1 VNSKTRDEPLSL
13 NIIRIDEQIF
23 LESWLVDNGVYPV
36 SNLYFVMHRL
46 NQTSTYPQRTP
57 TKRLPSLLLVLALH
71 AVLLWL
77 IQSGL
82 ARQAITLTQESVE
95 ALLLTDA
102 APPPPPVAAPKT
114 PPPKTPLA
122 PVIQPPTTS
131 VTPVITTPS
140 APATSQIAPV
150 APTQSTA
157 PPAPSIR
164 TGAAIQPG
172 ASCAKPDYPSA
183 SRRLEEEGTV
193 SLKFL
198 IGADGRVLQS
208 EIEKTSGFPRLDE
221 AARNALSKC
230 QFRPGTIDGKPEQS
244 WASIKYTWRLE

>member
-1 VNSKTRDEPLSL
+1 MNPYHLTSYELIQVIL
-13 NIIRIDEQIF
+13 

-36 SNLYFVMHRL
+36 SHLFFVMNRL
-46 NQTSTYPQRTP
+46 NPITTYHQRTK
-57 TKRLPSLLLVLALH
+57 TKRLPSLIVVIVLH
-71 AVLLWL
+71 GILLWL

-82 ARQAITLTQESVE
+82 ARQAIRLTQESVE

-114 PPPKTPLA
+114 PSPKTPLP
-122 PVIQPPTTS
+122 PVIQPPIAAA
-131 VTPVITTPS
+131 TPVITAAT
-140 APATSQIAPV
+140 APAINVT
-150 APTQSTA
+150 PTQSTA
-157 PPAPSIR
+157 PTAPITPSAPSPSIR
-164 TGAAIQPG
+164 AGAAIQPG

-198 IGADGRVLQS
+198 IGADGRVLQA

-230 QFRPGTIDGKPEQS
+230 QFRAGTIDGKAEQS

>member
-1 VNSKTRDEPLSL
+1 MNPYHLTSYELTTEIL
-13 NIIRIDEQIF
+13 

-36 SNLYFVMHRL
+36 SHLFFVMNRL
-46 NQTSTYPQRTP
+46 NPTTTYQQRTK
-57 TKRLPSLLLVLALH
+57 TKRLPSLMVVLVLH
-71 AVLLWL
+71 GILLWL

-114 PPPKTPLA
+114 PSPKTPLP
-122 PVIQPPTTS
+122 PVIQPPIAAA
-131 VTPVITTPS
+131 TPVITAPT
-140 APATSQIAPV
+140 APAINVT
-150 APTQSTA
+150 PTQSTA
-157 PPAPSIR
+157 PTAPITPSAPSPSIR

-198 IGADGRVLQS
+198 IGADGRVLQA

-230 QFRPGTIDGKPEQS
+230 QFRAGTIDGKAEQS

>member
-1 VNSKTRDEPLSL
+1 MNPYHLTSYELIQVIL
-13 NIIRIDEQIF
+13 

-36 SNLYFVMHRL
+36 SHLFFVMNRL
-46 NQTSTYPQRTP
+46 NPTTTYQQRTK
-57 TKRLPSLLLVLALH
+57 TKRLPSLMVVLVLH
-71 AVLLWL
+71 GILLWL

-114 PPPKTPLA
+114 PSPKTPLP
-122 PVIQPPTTS
+122 PVIQPPIAAA
-131 VTPVITTPS
+131 TPVITAPT
-140 APATSQIAPV
+140 APAINVT
-150 APTQSTA
+150 PTQSTPPTA
-157 PPAPSIR
+157 PTASSAPSPSIR

-193 SLKFL
+193 GLKFL
-198 IGADGRVLQS
+198 IGADGRVLQA

-230 QFRPGTIDGKPEQS
+230 QFRAGTIDGKAEQS

>member
-1 VNSKTRDEPLSL
+1 MNSKTRDEPLSL
-13 NIIRIDEQIF
+13 NIIRIDDQIF

-102 APPPPPVAAPKT
+102 APPPPPVDSRERCVHI
-114 PPPKTPLA
+114 LF
-122 PVIQPPTTS
+122 
-131 VTPVITTPS
+131 
-140 APATSQIAPV
+140 
-150 APTQSTA
+150 
-157 PPAPSIR
+157 R
-164 TGAAIQPG
+164 RGA
-172 ASCAKPDYPSA
+172 
-183 SRRLEEEGTV
+183 
-193 SLKFL
+193 
-198 IGADGRVLQS
+198 
-208 EIEKTSGFPRLDE
+208 
-221 AARNALSKC
+221 
-230 QFRPGTIDGKPEQS
+230 
-244 WASIKYTWRLE
+244 

>member
-1 VNSKTRDEPLSL
+1 MSPYHLTSYEITNAIL
-13 NIIRIDEQIF
+13 
-23 LESWLVDNGVYPV
+23 LESWHVDNGVYPV
-36 SNLYFVMHRL
+36 SNLFFVMSRL
-46 NQTSTYPQRTP
+46 NPTTTYQQRTR
-57 TKRLPSLLLVLALH
+57 TKRLPGLLMVLALH
-71 AVLLWL
+71 AMLLWL

-114 PPPKTPLA
+114 PPLKTPLL
-122 PVIQPPTTS
+122 PVIPTT
-131 VTPVITTPS
+131 TTPPVITTPT
-140 APATSQIAPV
+140 APAISNAAPV
-150 APTQSTA
+150 TPSQSTA
-157 PPAPSIR
+157 PPTPSIR
-164 TGAAIQPG
+164 TGAVIQPG

-198 IGADGRVLQS
+198 IGADGRVLQA

-230 QFRPGTIDGKPEQS
+230 QFRPGTIDGKAEQT

>member
-1 VNSKTRDEPLSL
+1 MNPYHLTSYELIKVIL
-13 NIIRIDEQIF
+13 

-36 SNLYFVMHRL
+36 SHLFFVMNRL
-46 NQTSTYPQRTP
+46 NPTTTYQQRTK
-57 TKRLPSLLLVLALH
+57 TKRLPSLMVVLVLH
-71 AVLLWL
+71 GILLWL

-114 PPPKTPLA
+114 PSPKTPLP
-122 PVIQPPTTS
+122 PVIQPPTTTA
-131 VTPVITTPS
+131 TPVITATT
-140 APATSQIAPV
+140 APAINVT
-150 APTQSTA
+150 PTQSTPPTA
-157 PPAPSIR
+157 PTASSAPSPSIR

-193 SLKFL
+193 GLKFL
-198 IGADGRVLQS
+198 IGADGRVLQA

-230 QFRPGTIDGKPEQS
+230 QFRPGSIDGKAEQS

>member
-1 VNSKTRDEPLSL
+1 MNPYHLTSYELIQAIL
-13 NIIRIDEQIF
+13 

-36 SNLYFVMHRL
+36 SHLFFVMNRL
-46 NQTSTYPQRTP
+46 NPTTTYQQRTK
-57 TKRLPSLLLVLALH
+57 TKRLPSLMVVLVLH
-71 AVLLWL
+71 GILLWL

-102 APPPPPVAAPKT
+102 APPPPPIAAPKT
-114 PPPKTPLA
+114 PSPKTPLP
-122 PVIQPPTTS
+122 PVIQPPITAA
-131 VTPVITTPS
+131 TPVITAPT
-140 APATSQIAPV
+140 APAINVT
-150 APTQSTA
+150 PTQSTPPTA
-157 PPAPSIR
+157 PTASSAPSPSIR

-198 IGADGRVLQS
+198 IGVDGRVLQA

-230 QFRPGTIDGKPEQS
+230 QFRPGTIDGKAEQS

>member
-1 VNSKTRDEPLSL
+1 MNPYHLTSYELIQVIL
-13 NIIRIDEQIF
+13 

-36 SNLYFVMHRL
+36 SHLFFVMNRL
-46 NQTSTYPQRTP
+46 NPTTTYQQRTK
-57 TKRLPSLLLVLALH
+57 TKRLPSLMVVLVLH
-71 AVLLWL
+71 GILLWL

-114 PPPKTPLA
+114 PSPKTPLP
-122 PVIQPPTTS
+122 PVIQPPIAAA
-131 VTPVITTPS
+131 TPVITAPT
-140 APATSQIAPV
+140 APAISV
-150 APTQSTA
+150 SPTQSTA
-157 PPAPSIR
+157 PTAPTAPTPPSPSIR

-198 IGADGRVLQS
+198 IGADGRVLQA

-230 QFRPGTIDGKPEQS
+230 QFRAGTIDGKAEQS

>member
-1 VNSKTRDEPLSL
+1 MNPYHLTSYELIQVIL
-13 NIIRIDEQIF
+13 

-36 SNLYFVMHRL
+36 SHLFFVMNRL
-46 NQTSTYPQRTP
+46 NPTTTYQQRTK
-57 TKRLPSLLLVLALH
+57 TKRLPSLMVVLVLH
-71 AVLLWL
+71 GILLWL

-82 ARQAITLTQESVE
+82 AGQAITLTQESVE

-102 APPPPPVAAPKT
+102 APPPTPVAAPKT
-114 PPPKTPLA
+114 PSPKTPLP
-122 PVIQPPTTS
+122 PVIQPPITAA
-131 VTPVITTPS
+131 TPVITAPT
-140 APATSQIAPV
+140 APAINVT
-150 APTQSTA
+150 PTQSTPPTA
-157 PPAPSIR
+157 PTASSAPSPSIR

-198 IGADGRVLQS
+198 IGVDGRVLQA

-230 QFRPGTIDGKPEQS
+230 QFRPGTIDGKAEQS

>member
-1 VNSKTRDEPLSL
+1 MNPYHLTSYELTTEIL
-13 NIIRIDEQIF
+13 

-36 SNLYFVMHRL
+36 SHLFFVMNRL
-46 NQTSTYPQRTP
+46 NPTTTYQQRTK
-57 TKRLPSLLLVLALH
+57 TKRLPSLMVVLVLH
-71 AVLLWL
+71 GILLWL

-102 APPPPPVAAPKT
+102 APPPPPPVAATKT
-114 PPPKTPLA
+114 PPPKTPLP
-122 PVIQPPTTS
+122 PVIQPPIAAA
-131 VTPVITTPS
+131 TPVITAPT
-140 APATSQIAPV
+140 APAINVT
-150 APTQSTA
+150 PTQSTA
-157 PPAPSIR
+157 PTAPITPSAPSPSIR
-164 TGAAIQPG
+164 AGAAIQPG

-198 IGADGRVLQS
+198 IGADGRVLQA

-230 QFRPGTIDGKPEQS
+230 QFRAGTIDGKAEQS

>member
-1 VNSKTRDEPLSL
+1 MNPYHLTSYELIQVIL
-13 NIIRIDEQIF
+13 

-36 SNLYFVMHRL
+36 SHLFFVMNRL
-46 NQTSTYPQRTP
+46 NPTTTYQQRTK
-57 TKRLPSLLLVLALH
+57 TKRLPSLMVVLVLH
-71 AVLLWL
+71 GILLWL

-114 PPPKTPLA
+114 PSPKTPLP
-122 PVIQPPTTS
+122 PVIQPPIAAA
-131 VTPVITTPS
+131 TPVITAPT
-140 APATSQIAPV
+140 APAISVT
-150 APTQSTA
+150 PTQSTA
-157 PPAPSIR
+157 PMAPTPPSPSIR

-198 IGADGRVLQS
+198 IGADGRVLQA

-230 QFRPGTIDGKPEQS
+230 QFRAGTIDGKAEQS

>member
-1 VNSKTRDEPLSL
+1 MV
-13 NIIRIDEQIF
+13 
-23 LESWLVDNGVYPV
+23 
-36 SNLYFVMHRL
+36 
-46 NQTSTYPQRTP
+46 
-57 TKRLPSLLLVLALH
+57 LLLH
-71 AVLLWL
+71 GILLWL

-114 PPPKTPLA
+114 PTPKTPLP
-122 PVIQPPTTS
+122 PVTPPSNTA
-131 VTPVITTPS
+131 PVITTPV
-140 APATSQIAPV
+140 APATSNV
-150 APTQSTA
+150 APTTPSTSTA
-157 PPAPSIR
+157 PPTPSVR
-164 TGAAIQPG
+164 TGAVIQPG

-198 IGADGRVLQS
+198 IGVDGRVLQA

-244 WASIKYTWRLE
+244 WASIRYTWRLE

>member
-1 VNSKTRDEPLSL
+1 MNPYHLTSYELIQAIL
-13 NIIRIDEQIF
+13 

-36 SNLYFVMHRL
+36 SHLFFVMNRL
-46 NQTSTYPQRTP
+46 NPTTTYQQRTK
-57 TKRLPSLLLVLALH
+57 TKRLPSLMVVLVLH
-71 AVLLWL
+71 VILLWL

-114 PPPKTPLA
+114 PSPKTPLP
-122 PVIQPPTTS
+122 PVIQPPITAA
-131 VTPVITTPS
+131 TPVITAPTAPAINVTPTQNTPPTAPTASS
-140 APATSQIAPV
+140 APS
-150 APTQSTA
+150 
-157 PPAPSIR
+157 PSIR

-198 IGADGRVLQS
+198 IGVDGRVLQA

-230 QFRPGTIDGKPEQS
+230 QFRPGTIDGKAEQS

>member
-1 VNSKTRDEPLSL
+1 MNPYHLTSYELTTEIL
-13 NIIRIDEQIF
+13 

-36 SNLYFVMHRL
+36 SHLFFVMNRL
-46 NQTSTYPQRTP
+46 NPTTTYQQRTK
-57 TKRLPSLLLVLALH
+57 TKRLPSLMVVLVLH
-71 AVLLWL
+71 GILLWL

-114 PPPKTPLA
+114 PSPKTPLP
-122 PVIQPPTTS
+122 PVIQPPIAAA
-131 VTPVITTPS
+131 TPVITAPT
-140 APATSQIAPV
+140 APAINVT
-150 APTQSTA
+150 PTQSTPPTA
-157 PPAPSIR
+157 PIASSAPSPSIR

-198 IGADGRVLQS
+198 IGSDGRVLQA

-230 QFRPGTIDGKPEQS
+230 QFRPGTIDGKAEQS

>member
-1 VNSKTRDEPLSL
+1 MNPYHLTSYELIQAIL
-13 NIIRIDEQIF
+13 

-36 SNLYFVMHRL
+36 SHLFFVMNRL
-46 NQTSTYPQRTP
+46 NPTTTYQQRTK
-57 TKRLPSLLLVLALH
+57 TKRLPSLMVVLVLH
-71 AVLLWL
+71 GILLWL

-102 APPPPPVAAPKT
+102 PPPPPPVAAPKT
-114 PPPKTPLA
+114 PSPKTPLP
-122 PVIQPPTTS
+122 PVIQPPITAA
-131 VTPVITTPS
+131 TPVITAPT
-140 APATSQIAPV
+140 APAINVT
-150 APTQSTA
+150 PTQSTPPTA
-157 PPAPSIR
+157 PTASSAPSPSIR

-198 IGADGRVLQS
+198 IGVDGRVLQA

-230 QFRPGTIDGKPEQS
+230 QFRPGTIDGKAEQS

>member
-1 VNSKTRDEPLSL
+1 MYPYHLTSYELTKTIL
-13 NIIRIDEQIF
+13 
-23 LESWLVDNGVYPV
+23 LESWHVDNGVYPV
-36 SNLYFVMHRL
+36 SNLFFVMNRL
-46 NQTSTYPQRTP
+46 NPTTAYQQRTR
-57 TKRLPSLLLVLALH
+57 TKRLPGLLMVLALH

-114 PPPKTPLA
+114 PPPKTPLP
-122 PVIQPPTTS
+122 PVIQPPLATA
-131 VTPVITTPS
+131 TPVITTPTAPAISNS
-140 APATSQIAPV
+140 APVS
-150 APTQSTA
+150 PTQSTA
-157 PPAPSIR
+157 PPTPSPSIR

-193 SLKFL
+193 GLKFL
-198 IGADGRVLQS
+198 IGADGRVLQA

-230 QFRPGTIDGKPEQS
+230 QFRPGSIDGKAEQS

>member
-1 VNSKTRDEPLSL
+1 MTGVVCASEQTPRKTCVFYKRHTRRLKWHHICDIPP
-13 NIIRIDEQIF
+13 F
-23 LESWLVDNGVYPV
+23 LIKPS
-36 SNLYFVMHRL
+36 
-46 NQTSTYPQRTP
+46 QSTYAIRPNMWR
-57 TKRLPSLLLVLALH
+57 KHLPSIGMVLLLH
-71 AVLLWL
+71 GILLWL

-114 PPPKTPLA
+114 PPPKTPLP
-122 PVIQPPTTS
+122 PVNQPPIATA
-131 VTPVITTPS
+131 TPVITTPT
-140 APATSQIAPV
+140 APAISNTAPV
-150 APTQSTA
+150 SPTQSTA
-157 PPAPSIR
+157 PPTPSPSIR
-164 TGAAIQPG
+164 TGAVIQPG

-193 SLKFL
+193 GLKFL
-198 IGADGRVLQS
+198 IGANGRVIQA

-230 QFRPGTIDGKPEQS
+230 QFRPGSIDGKAEQS

>member
-1 VNSKTRDEPLSL
+1 MNPYHLTSYELTTEIL
-13 NIIRIDEQIF
+13 

-36 SNLYFVMHRL
+36 SHLFFVMNRL
-46 NQTSTYPQRTP
+46 NPTTTYQQRTK
-57 TKRLPSLLLVLALH
+57 TKRLPSLMVVLVLH
-71 AVLLWL
+71 GILLWL

-114 PPPKTPLA
+114 PSPKTPLP
-122 PVIQPPTTS
+122 PVIQPPIAAAS
-131 VTPVITTPS
+131 PVITAPT
-140 APATSQIAPV
+140 APAISVT
-150 APTQSTA
+150 PTQSTA
-157 PPAPSIR
+157 PTAPITPSAPSPSIR

-198 IGADGRVLQS
+198 IGADGRVLQA

-230 QFRPGTIDGKPEQS
+230 QFRAGTIDGKAEQS

>member
-1 VNSKTRDEPLSL
+1 MNPYHLTSYELIQVIL
-13 NIIRIDEQIF
+13 

-36 SNLYFVMHRL
+36 SHLFFVMNRL
-46 NQTSTYPQRTP
+46 NPTTTYQQRTK
-57 TKRLPSLLLVLALH
+57 TKRLPSLMVVLVLH
-71 AVLLWL
+71 GILLWL

-114 PPPKTPLA
+114 PSPKTPLP
-122 PVIQPPTTS
+122 PVIQPPIAAAS
-131 VTPVITTPS
+131 PVITAPT
-140 APATSQIAPV
+140 APATNV
-150 APTQSTA
+150 TPTQSTA
-157 PPAPSIR
+157 PTAPITPSAPSPSIR

-198 IGADGRVLQS
+198 IGADGRVLQA

-230 QFRPGTIDGKPEQS
+230 QFRAGTIDGKAEQS

>member
-1 VNSKTRDEPLSL
+1 MNPYHLTSYELTTEIL
-13 NIIRIDEQIF
+13 

-36 SNLYFVMHRL
+36 SHLFFVMNRL
-46 NQTSTYPQRTP
+46 NPTTTYHQRTK
-57 TKRLPSLLLVLALH
+57 TKRLPSLMVVLVLH
-71 AVLLWL
+71 GILLWL

-114 PPPKTPLA
+114 PPPKTPLP
-122 PVIQPPTTS
+122 PVIQPPIAAAI
-131 VTPVITTPS
+131 PVITAPT
-140 APATSQIAPV
+140 APAINVT
-150 APTQSTA
+150 PTQSTA
-157 PPAPSIR
+157 PTAPITPSAPSPSIR
-164 TGAAIQPG
+164 AGAAIQPG

-198 IGADGRVLQS
+198 IGADGRVLQA

-230 QFRPGTIDGKPEQS
+230 QFRAGTIDGKAEQS

>member
-1 VNSKTRDEPLSL
+1 LMQVIL
-13 NIIRIDEQIF
+13 

-36 SNLYFVMHRL
+36 SHLFFVMNRL
-46 NQTSTYPQRTP
+46 NPTTTYQQRTQ
-57 TKRLPSLLLVLALH
+57 TKRLPGLLMVLALH
-71 AVLLWL
+71 AMLLWL

-114 PPPKTPLA
+114 PPLKTPLL
-122 PVIQPPTTS
+122 PVIPTT
-131 VTPVITTPS
+131 TTPPVITTPT
-140 APATSQIAPV
+140 APAISNAAPV
-150 APTQSTA
+150 TPSQSTA
-157 PPAPSIR
+157 PPTPSIR
-164 TGAAIQPG
+164 TGAVIQPG

-198 IGADGRVLQS
+198 IGADGRVLQA

-230 QFRPGTIDGKPEQS
+230 QFRPGTIDGKAEQS

>member
-1 VNSKTRDEPLSL
+1 MNPYHLTSYELIQAIL
-13 NIIRIDEQIF
+13 

-36 SNLYFVMHRL
+36 SHLFFVMNRL
-46 NQTSTYPQRTP
+46 NPTTTYQQRTK
-57 TKRLPSLLLVLALH
+57 TKRLPSLMVVLVLH
-71 AVLLWL
+71 VILLWL

-102 APPPPPVAAPKT
+102 PPPPPPVAAPKT
-114 PPPKTPLA
+114 PSPKTPLP
-122 PVIQPPTTS
+122 PVIQPPITAA
-131 VTPVITTPS
+131 TPVITAPT
-140 APATSQIAPV
+140 APAINVT
-150 APTQSTA
+150 PTQSTPPTA
-157 PPAPSIR
+157 PTASSAPSPSIR

-198 IGADGRVLQS
+198 IGVDGRVLQA

-230 QFRPGTIDGKPEQS
+230 QFRPGTIDGKAEQS

>member
-1 VNSKTRDEPLSL
+1 MNPYHLTSYELMQVIL
-13 NIIRIDEQIF
+13 

-36 SNLYFVMHRL
+36 SHLFFVMNRL
-46 NQTSTYPQRTP
+46 NTTTTYQQRTQ
-57 TKRLPSLLLVLALH
+57 TKRLPGLLMVLALH
-71 AVLLWL
+71 AMLLWL

-114 PPPKTPLA
+114 PPLKTPLP
-122 PVIQPPTTS
+122 PVIPTT
-131 VTPVITTPS
+131 TTPPVITTPT
-140 APATSQIAPV
+140 APAISNAAPV
-150 APTQSTA
+150 TPSQSTA
-157 PPAPSIR
+157 PPTPSIR
-164 TGAAIQPG
+164 TGAVIQPG

-198 IGADGRVLQS
+198 IGADGRVLQA

-230 QFRPGTIDGKPEQS
+230 QFRPGTIDGKAEQS

>member
-1 VNSKTRDEPLSL
+1 MNPYHLTSYELTTEIL
-13 NIIRIDEQIF
+13 

-36 SNLYFVMHRL
+36 SHLFFVMNRL
-46 NQTSTYPQRTP
+46 NPTTTYQQRTK
-57 TKRLPSLLLVLALH
+57 TKRLPSLMVVLVLH
-71 AVLLWL
+71 GILLWL

-114 PPPKTPLA
+114 PSPKTPLP
-122 PVIQPPTTS
+122 PVIQPPIAAA
-131 VTPVITTPS
+131 TPVITAPT
-140 APATSQIAPV
+140 APAVSVT
-150 APTQSTA
+150 PTQSTA
-157 PPAPSIR
+157 PTAPITPSAPSPSIR

-198 IGADGRVLQS
+198 IGADGRVLQA

-230 QFRPGTIDGKPEQS
+230 QFRAGTIDGKAEQS

>member
-1 VNSKTRDEPLSL
+1 
-13 NIIRIDEQIF
+13 
-23 LESWLVDNGVYPV
+23 
-36 SNLYFVMHRL
+36 M
-46 NQTSTYPQRTP
+46 
-57 TKRLPSLLLVLALH
+57 VLALH

-102 APPPPPVAAPKT
+102 APPPPAVAPKT
-114 PPPKTPLA
+114 LPLKTPSPP
-122 PVIQPPTTS
+122 PVIQPPTT
-131 VTPVITTPS
+131 TTAPVITTPTT
-140 APATSQIAPV
+140 PAITNTAPV
-150 APTQSTA
+150 TPIQSTA
-157 PPAPSIR
+157 PPTPSPTPSIR
-164 TGAAIQPG
+164 TGASIQPG

-198 IGADGRVLQS
+198 IGADGRVLQA

-230 QFRPGTIDGKPEQS
+230 QFRPGTIDGKAEQS

>member
-1 VNSKTRDEPLSL
+1 
-13 NIIRIDEQIF
+13 
-23 LESWLVDNGVYPV
+23 
-36 SNLYFVMHRL
+36 M
-46 NQTSTYPQRTP
+46 
-57 TKRLPSLLLVLALH
+57 VLALH

-114 PPPKTPLA
+114 PPPKTPLPPA
-122 PVIQPPTTS
+122 IQPPTYS
-131 VTPVITTPS
+131 ATPLITAPTT
-140 APATSQIAPV
+140 APAISNAAPV

-157 PPAPSIR
+157 PPAPSPSIR

-198 IGADGRVLQS
+198 IGADGRVLQA

-230 QFRPGTIDGKPEQS
+230 QFRPGTLDGRPEQS

>member
-1 VNSKTRDEPLSL
+1 MNPYHLTSYELIQAIL
-13 NIIRIDEQIF
+13 

-36 SNLYFVMHRL
+36 SHLFFVMNRL
-46 NQTSTYPQRTP
+46 NPTTTYQQRTK
-57 TKRLPSLLLVLALH
+57 TKRLPSLMVVLVLH
-71 AVLLWL
+71 VILLWL

-114 PPPKTPLA
+114 PSPKTPLP
-122 PVIQPPTTS
+122 PVIQPPITAA
-131 VTPVITTPS
+131 TPVITAPT
-140 APATSQIAPV
+140 APAINVT
-150 APTQSTA
+150 PTQSTPPTA
-157 PPAPSIR
+157 PTASSAPSPSIR

-198 IGADGRVLQS
+198 IGVDGRVLQA

-230 QFRPGTIDGKPEQS
+230 QFRPGTIDGKAEQS